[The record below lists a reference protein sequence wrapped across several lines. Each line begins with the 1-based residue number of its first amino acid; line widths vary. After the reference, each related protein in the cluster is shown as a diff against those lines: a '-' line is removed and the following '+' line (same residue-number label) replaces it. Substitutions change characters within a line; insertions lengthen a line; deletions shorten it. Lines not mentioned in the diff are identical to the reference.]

1 LECVCRESLALT
13 ASEAVCRCGA
23 DHTGLVREERASDG
37 ERTPEM
43 RSTTSSGRSETNT
56 FGWSISRLAKVE
68 GHRVVEKEED
78 WEPSWLP
85 SGRSGSVH
93 YVIARRETT
102 GFELPHTFF
111 HLGKEVMP
119 VFSSAEA
126 ARRFLASLAL
136 GDRWH
141 VREFS
146 TGELGSLLFIL
157 HKRVAWVLPNPPLK
171 RLLAEDALSQLMRR
185 DSFVEFLIAN

>member
-1 LECVCRESLALT
+1 
-13 ASEAVCRCGA
+13 
-23 DHTGLVREERASDG
+23 
-37 ERTPEM
+37 M
-43 RSTTSSGRSETNT
+43 RSTASGGRSERNT
-56 FGWSISRLAKVE
+56 FRRSTSRLAKVK
-68 GHRVVEKEED
+68 GRRVVEKRED

-85 SGRSGSVH
+85 SGRSGLVH
-93 YVIARRETT
+93 YVITRRETT

-111 HLGKEVMP
+111 HLGQEVMP

-126 ARRFLASLAL
+126 ARRCLASQAL

-146 TGELGSLLFIL
+146 TGELVSLLFIL
-157 HKRVAWVLPNPPLK
+157 HKRVAWVLPNPPLE